1 MNRTILAILAS
12 VLLAPSLAFPGDRE
26 VAPETIDAVIR
37 VESGG
42 NPLAVNVNGLPRS
55 LRVPKPSNLDEAAQI
70 AEAFIEAGYT
80 VDMGLMQINSRNLGP
95 LGLSV
100 RSVFDPHIN
109 MRAGCSILA
118 GNYDRAV
125 GRFGPGQQAL
135 LAALSAYN
143 TGNFSDGF
151 RNGYIRR
158 YFSGRPSPEPSRP
171 MPTSLSG
178 ESCPSAESTG
188 FPLSAVQSSSSAT
201 AGTNGSAATQI
212 FEHRPIRLVRTIT
225 PEGAE
230 TYVKLDVAAIPR
242 TESESIAISGAGG
255 GPAKETRPQPVR
267 LTRSINPYSAE
278 TRIDLERREPDG
290 N

>member
-1 MNRTILAILAS
+1 MNRTVLA
-12 VLLAPSLAFPGDRE
+12 VLISLLLSPVSAFPGTRE

-55 LRVPKPSNLDEAAQI
+55 FRIPKASNLDEAAHI
-70 AEAFIEAGYT
+70 AEAFIDAGYT

-95 LGLSV
+95 LALSV
-100 RSVFDPHIN
+100 RSVFDPHTN
-109 MRAGCSILA
+109 VRAGCSILA
-118 GNYDRAV
+118 ENYDRAV

-143 TGNFSDGF
+143 TGNFSEGF

-158 YFSGRPSPEPSRP
+158 YFSGRTSSEPCKLTPISFASE
-171 MPTSLSG
+171 TL
-178 ESCPSAESTG
+178 PSAEFTG
-188 FPLSAVQSSSSAT
+188 LPLAATRSVSVGTSGPGGNATVQIPEYRPVRLIRTVSPEGVDTQVKLEIATFPEAESQSAAISNP
-201 AGTNGSAATQI
+201 GDGSAKGI
-212 FEHRPIRLVRTIT
+212 
-225 PEGAE
+225 
-230 TYVKLDVAAIPR
+230 
-242 TESESIAISGAGG
+242 
-255 GPAKETRPQPVR
+255 GPHPVR

-290 N
+290 S

>member
-1 MNRTILAILAS
+1 MDRTVLAVLVS

-26 VAPETIDAVIR
+26 VAPETVDAVIQ

-55 LRVPKPSNLDEAAQI
+55 LRIPKPSNLDEAAQI

-125 GRFGPGQQAL
+125 GRFGAGQQAL

-158 YFSGRPSPEPSRP
+158 YFSGRTSPEPSRL
-171 MPTSLSG
+171 MPTSLAG

-188 FPLSAVQSSSSAT
+188 LPLSAVMSLSSAT
-201 AGTNGSAATQI
+201 AGTNGSAAAQVP
-212 FEHRPIRLVRTIT
+212 ERLPIRLVRAIS
-225 PEGAE
+225 PEGAD
-230 TYVKLDVAAIPR
+230 THVKLDVAAFPG
-242 TESESIAISGAGG
+242 TESESTAIPGAGG
-255 GPAKETRPQPVR
+255 GPAKERRPQPVR
-267 LTRSINPYSAE
+267 LSRSINPYSAE

-290 N
+290 S

>member
-1 MNRTILAILAS
+1 MNRRVFAVLVS
-12 VLLAPSLAFPGDRE
+12 VLLAPSLASPGARE

-37 VESGG
+37 VESDG

-55 LRVPKPSNLDEAAQI
+55 LRIPKPSNLDEAAQI
-70 AEAFIEAGYT
+70 AEAFMEAGYT

-109 MRAGCSILA
+109 VRAGCSILA

-125 GRFGPGQQAL
+125 ERFGPGQQAL

-158 YFSGRPSPEPSRP
+158 YFSSRTSPGPSRP
-171 MPTSLSG
+171 TSTALTGDSL
-178 ESCPSAESTG
+178 PSEGSTG
-188 FPLSAVQSSSSAT
+188 WPLSTVNSSNATSAS
-201 AGTNGSAATQI
+201 TNGSAALKI
-212 FEHRPIRLVRTIT
+212 PEYHPIRLVRTIT
-225 PEGAE
+225 PEGAD
-230 TYVKLDVAAIPR
+230 THVKLDVAAFPG
-242 TESESIAISGAGG
+242 TESESAAISGRGS
-255 GPAKETRPQPVR
+255 GPAIEKRPQPVR

-290 N
+290 G